1 MQMSFI
7 RLSEESKKMAKSR
20 NQKLKLL
27 YLLKILQ
34 EKTDNEHGLTIA
46 EIIDE
51 LALYDVQAERKSL
64 YDDFEMLRE
73 FGVDIEMK
81 REKDTRYYVASHDFE
96 LPELKLLVDAV
107 QASKFIT
114 AKKSSLLIKKLSA
127 LVSTYEARQL
137 QRQVHVSNRI
147 KTMNE
152 SIYYAVDNIHTAI
165 STNTQISFQYFDWSP
180 AKEKLLRHDGKV
192 YKVSPWA
199 LTWDDENYYLVA
211 YDAEEKLVK
220 HYRVDKMV
228 KITVLSDRRE
238 GSENFKNFD
247 MGVYSKK
254 TFGMYRGEEET
265 VTIRCEN
272 SLAGVMIDRF
282 GQDVIMHQ
290 ADPEHFDII
299 VKVFVSPLFIT
310 WFMNFGTRVRII
322 SPQKVI
328 DEYVKLA
335 KAAIS
340 QYE

>member
-127 LVSTYEARQL
+127 LVST
-137 QRQVHVSNRI
+137 
-147 KTMNE
+147 
-152 SIYYAVDNIHTAI
+152 
-165 STNTQISFQYFDWSP
+165 
-180 AKEKLLRHDGKV
+180 
-192 YKVSPWA
+192 
-199 LTWDDENYYLVA
+199 
-211 YDAEEKLVK
+211 
-220 HYRVDKMV
+220 
-228 KITVLSDRRE
+228 
-238 GSENFKNFD
+238 
-247 MGVYSKK
+247 
-254 TFGMYRGEEET
+254 
-265 VTIRCEN
+265 
-272 SLAGVMIDRF
+272 
-282 GQDVIMHQ
+282 
-290 ADPEHFDII
+290 
-299 VKVFVSPLFIT
+299 
-310 WFMNFGTRVRII
+310 
-322 SPQKVI
+322 
-328 DEYVKLA
+328 
-335 KAAIS
+335 
-340 QYE
+340 